1 MPRMIALKRIYYP
14 KGTGTGREIAVG
26 EEFDALSDRDA
37 DRLLKVRYA
46 KLADDAP
53 TDKSQPL
60 ELPRLS
66 EAKSAAASKPAPD
79 LPTPSKRM
87 YQRRDMEPK
96 P

>member
-1 MPRMIALKRIYYP
+1 MIAMKRIYYP
-14 KGTGTGREIAVG
+14 KGTGSGRDIAVG

-46 KLADDAP
+46 KFADDAP
-53 TDKSQPL
+53 KDKSQPL
-60 ELPRLS
+60 ELPRLA
-66 EAKSAAASKPAPD
+66 EAKTAAADKPAAD
-79 LPTPSKRM
+79 LPTPSKRT